1 VKTTDVKIWV
11 IRQKTGRK
19 RPCWEIRWVTAKEA
33 HSTTRRTKALAETFW
48 SDLKQ
53 AAKNGEEFDI
63 ETGLPDSMAK
73 PEPEPEPEK
82 LRTFLMLAQEFV
94 TRQWPHAAPKTRDG
108 LTDALATVMPALTR
122 EVPGTP
128 KPGTLRTALRS
139 YILLPQEKRP
149 EPTAQVTQV
158 LRWLESASLP
168 IADLGEARV
177 VLSALDALALKLDGK
192 TAGATTINR
201 KRAVFHSVL
210 EYAVQIG
217 DLDSNP
223 LHKVKWTPP
232 KTSETVDPRVV
243 VNPDQA
249 ASLLVA
255 VTYVGRRGRGK
266 RLMAFFACMYYAAM
280 RPAEVIG
287 LRSQDCWLPPA
298 GWGKITLAKSRPEV
312 NRKWTDS
319 GDAHE
324 ERGLKHRATDDVRPV
339 PIPPILVKIL
349 RAHIEEH
356 GVGRDGR
363 IFRSE
368 RGKPVA
374 STAYTE
380 VWQDARLL
388 AFTPEQ
394 AASPLAGRPYDLRHA
409 AVSLWLNGGVS
420 PTEIANRAGHSVEVL
435 LRVYAKC
442 VSGQEEIAN
451 RRIEEILSPDHCDA
465 TDDLAGLRHVTTP
478 EDQAPRR

>member
-19 RPCWEIRWVTAKEA
+19 RPCWEIRWVTAKEP
-33 HSTTRRTKALAETFW
+33 HSTTRRTKALAEAFW

-53 AAKNGEEFDI
+53 AAKNGEEFDT

-73 PEPEPEPEK
+73 PAPEPEPEK
-82 LRTFLMLAQEFV
+82 PRTFLMLPQEFV

-122 EVPGTP
+122 DAPGVQ
-128 KPGTLRTALRS
+128 KPRTLRTALRS
-139 YILLPQEKRP
+139 YILLPQDKRP
-149 EPTAQVTQV
+149 APTAQVIQA
-158 LRWLESASLP
+158 LQWLESASLP
-168 IADLGEARV
+168 ITDLNDARV
-177 VLSALDALALKLDGK
+177 VLAALDALALKLDGT

-201 KRAVFHSVL
+201 KRAVFHSIL

-223 LHKVKWTPP
+223 LHKIKWTPP

-255 VTYVGRRGRGK
+255 VTNVGKRGRGK

-339 PIPPILVKIL
+339 PIPPVLVKIL
-349 RAHIEEH
+349 RTHIKEH
-356 GVGRDGR
+356 GVGPDGR

-394 AASPLAGRPYDLRHA
+394 AASPIAGRPYDLRHA

-420 PTEIANRAGHSVEVL
+420 PTEIAKRAGHSVEVL

-451 RRIEEILSPDHCDA
+451 RRIEEILAPAQDDA
-465 TDDLAGLRHVTTP
+465 TDDMA
-478 EDQAPRR
+478 A

>member
-1 VKTTDVKIWV
+1 MCRVATRAKKYQFVVVTTVPSPACHW
-11 IRQKTGRK
+11 
-19 RPCWEIRWVTAKEA
+19 PESTA
-33 HSTTRRTKALAETFW
+33 T
-48 SDLKQ
+48 
-53 AAKNGEEFDI
+53 
-63 ETGLPDSMAK
+63 
-73 PEPEPEPEK
+73 
-82 LRTFLMLAQEFV
+82 
-94 TRQWPHAAPKTRDG
+94 
-108 LTDALATVMPALTR
+108 
-122 EVPGTP
+122 
-128 KPGTLRTALRS
+128 
-139 YILLPQEKRP
+139 
-149 EPTAQVTQV
+149 
-158 LRWLESASLP
+158 
-168 IADLGEARV
+168 
-177 VLSALDALALKLDGK
+177 
-192 TAGATTINR
+192 ATTINR

-223 LHKVKWTPP
+223 LHKIKWTPP

-255 VTYVGRRGRGK
+255 VTYVGKRGRGK

-298 GWGKITLAKSRPEV
+298 GWGRITLAKSRPEV
-312 NRKWTDS
+312 NRRWTDS

-339 PIPPILVKIL
+339 PIPPVLVKIL
-349 RAHIEEH
+349 RAHIKEH
-356 GVGRDGR
+356 GVCPDGR

-388 AFTPEQ
+388 AFAPEQ

-420 PTEIANRAGHSVEVL
+420 PTEIAKRAGHSVEVL

-451 RRIEEILSPDHCDA
+451 RRIDEILGHDESGPR
-465 TDDLAGLRHVTTP
+465 LA
-478 EDQAPRR
+478 A